1 MQYKTI
7 VLELLTER
15 AQLHEQLRQS
25 RQLLPTMERLA
36 QELRTSHLDW
46 QDRLYTTNPDSTP
59 EQRASEAAELAL
71 QELIDRLPSWSSPTA
86 DQNTPLDS
94 SPLEPKPSPSSAG

>member
-7 VLELLTER
+7 VLELLTEHVV
-15 AQLHEQLRQS
+15 LHEQLRQS

-36 QELRTSHLDW
+36 LELRTSHLDW

-59 EQRASEAAELAL
+59 EQLSSEALELAL
-71 QELIDRLPSWSSPTA
+71 RELIDRLPSWSNPPDDKGCPSA
-86 DQNTPLDS
+86 TPI
-94 SPLEPKPSPSSAG
+94 PAATTPPSSVG

>member
-7 VLELLTER
+7 VLELLTEQV
-15 AQLHEQLRQS
+15 ALHEQLRQS

-36 QELRTSHLDW
+36 IELRTSHLDW

-59 EQRASEAAELAL
+59 EQRSSEALELAL
-71 QELIDRLPSWSSPTA
+71 QELIDRLPSWSNPPE
-86 DQNTPLDS
+86 DQGSRLATPI
-94 SPLEPKPSPSSAG
+94 PAATTPPSSAG

>member
-15 AQLHEQLRQS
+15 AQLHEELRQS

-36 QELRTSHLDW
+36 VELRMSHLDW

-59 EQRASEAAELAL
+59 EQRVSEAAELAL
-71 QELIDRLPSWSSPTA
+71 QELIDRLPSSSNPTE
-86 DQNTPLDS
+86 DQNTPSVS
-94 SPLEPKPSPSSAG
+94 SPPEPKPSPSSAG